1 MKWRILRAAV
11 LLVAAITTP
20 SDAQSQQPAPLANT
34 VFSIR
39 EYGARGDGK
48 TLDTAAI
55 NRAIEAC
62 AAAGGGQVLVPP
74 GRYLTGTVHLKSH
87 VTVVLEPGATL
98 VGSTNLD
105 HYQHYTPPVEKEPKP
120 FLRWHRA
127 LILGVGVEDVVITG
141 EGTIDGNRVF
151 DAQGE
156 ERMRGPHTI
165 LLGNSRNVSIR
176 GVSIRDS
183 ANYAI
188 LMKYCEKID
197 VREMTFTGGWD
208 GVHFRHG
215 RDVTITGCR
224 FFTGDD
230 SIAGSYW
237 ENVLIADCI
246 VNSSCNGVRLIGPA
260 EHLIIHDCLFYGPGI
275 HEHRSSDR
283 HNMLAGIILQP
294 GAWDPTEGRLDDVLL
309 SDLTMRNVTTPLHVA
324 LQPGN
329 VGGKITVERLSATGV
344 YRAAASVE
352 SWDEAPLERAVLR
365 DVSIEYEGG
374 GTAEQAAT
382 VIKQPPTDARPLPVW
397 GFFAR
402 HVNELVLENVRLS
415 YSREDQRPMMRLED
429 IERVAFDGLRYPAA
443 AKPSVFD
450 NVRQAELHGKELG
463 PDDLP

>member
-11 LLVAAITTP
+11 LLMAVITTP
-20 SDAQSQQPAPLANT
+20 SDAQSQQAAPLASR

-39 EYGARGDGK
+39 EHGAQGDGQ

-74 GRYLTGTVHLKSH
+74 GRYLTGTVHLRSH

-105 HYQHYTPPVEKEPKP
+105 HYQHYTPPVEKEPRP

-127 LILGVGVEDVVITG
+127 LILGEGVEDVVITG

-197 VREMTFTGGWD
+197 VRNRTFTGGWD
-208 GVHFRHG
+208 GVHFRRG

-294 GAWDPTEGRLDDVLL
+294 GAWDPTEGRLYDDLL

-324 LQPGN
+324 LQPG
-329 VGGKITVERLSATGV
+329 
-344 YRAAASVE
+344 
-352 SWDEAPLERAVLR
+352 
-365 DVSIEYEGG
+365 
-374 GTAEQAAT
+374 
-382 VIKQPPTDARPLPVW
+382 
-397 GFFAR
+397 
-402 HVNELVLENVRLS
+402 
-415 YSREDQRPMMRLED
+415 
-429 IERVAFDGLRYPAA
+429 
-443 AKPSVFD
+443 
-450 NVRQAELHGKELG
+450 
-463 PDDLP
+463 